1 MALGGGVFT
10 SQTKVLPGSYINV
23 VSKAQAV
30 SNLGERGTVALP
42 IALTWAKTGVFTVTA
57 EEFQKNSI
65 KIFGYAYAADEI
77 AELRD
82 LFKHAKKALVYN
94 LNDSGGAAA
103 KNTYATAKCVGK
115 RGNDLK
121 VVVQANIDDSSLYD
135 VSLYIGNTEVDKQ
148 TVATAA
154 ELVENDFVTWGATEL
169 AVTAGAPLTGGTD
182 GTSSN
187 TSYQNALNAFEPYN
201 FNLLVCPP
209 TAEETTQA
217 LFVAYTK
224 RLREEIGVKFQT
236 IIAGNSADYEGVVN
250 LLSTQ
255 SNAIY
260 WAAGA
265 LAGCAVNKSCTNMT
279 YDGDLEIACTE
290 TQTELAGYIKS
301 GVFAFHKVEDE
312 TRVLVDV
319 NSLVTFTDTKGEMF
333 AKNQVIRVADQCA
346 NDTAKIFN
354 DEFLG
359 KVQNDASGRISLW
372 NRIVTHRRELE
383 KMIAIDKYEVNS
395 LIVEQGEKRD
405 SVVVN
410 EVLTPISAMEKL
422 YMTIVIN

>member
-23 VSKAQAV
+23 VSKAQAI

-57 EEFQKNSI
+57 EDFQKNSI
-65 KIFGYAYAADEI
+65 KIFGYPYAADEI

-94 LNDSGGAAA
+94 LNDGGGKAAE
-103 KNTYATAKCVGK
+103 NTYATAKCVGS

-121 VVVQANIDDSSLYD
+121 VVIQANIDDATLYD
-135 VSLYIGNTEVDKQ
+135 VSLLMGDTEVDKQ
-148 TVATAA
+148 TVKTAS
-154 ELVENDFVTWGATEL
+154 ELVENDFVTWKTATL
-169 AVTAGAPLTGGTD
+169 TATAATPLDKGTD
-182 GTSSN
+182 GTSSE

-201 FNLLVCPP
+201 FNILVCPP
-209 TAEETTQA
+209 TAEATSQG

-236 IIAGNSADYEGVVN
+236 IIAGKAADYEGVVN

-279 YDGDLEIACTE
+279 YDGEIEITCTE

-319 NSLVTFTDTKGEMF
+319 NSLVTVTDTKGEMF
-333 AKNQVIRVADQCA
+333 SKNQVIRVADQCA

-372 NRIVTHRRELE
+372 NRIVSHRRELE
-383 KMIAIDKYEVNS
+383 KMIAIDKYDVNS
-395 LIVEQGEKRD
+395 LTVEQGGKRD